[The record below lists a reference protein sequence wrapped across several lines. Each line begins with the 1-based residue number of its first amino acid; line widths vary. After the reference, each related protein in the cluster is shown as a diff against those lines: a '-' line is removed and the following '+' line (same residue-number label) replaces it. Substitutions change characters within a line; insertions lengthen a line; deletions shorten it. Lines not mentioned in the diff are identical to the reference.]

1 MQVYQFKYAS
11 LEWQWKK
18 KQTLFWPK
26 ELALLGKFFYLS
38 YVVIPP
44 SSQKKKNNH
53 FLIEKLYSTH
63 KWKYPVKTK
72 PWVHSFKRFIL

>member
-44 SSQKKKNNH
+44 SSQKKK
-53 FLIEKLYSTH
+53 
-63 KWKYPVKTK
+63 
-72 PWVHSFKRFIL
+72 